1 MVSSYTRR
9 ALNLAFGASIFTV
22 LTGSIAMAAD
32 DGTVITLW
40 SRSQNDLKFAELY
53 NSTHKNQVEVT
64 VVPGD
69 TFLQKVGS
77 AAGSGSL
84 PDVLVADVVYAINY
98 ASQGVYA
105 DITDRIEASGMKD
118 TLVKAHLEAGTV
130 GGRMYGV
137 PHFVDV
143 SMIFYNKDLFT
154 QAGLDPEKFPT
165 SFDELYAAAAKI
177 HALGPDIYGFALQ
190 NSPGG
195 WAYQGMAGLA
205 ASGEPPLK
213 DDGKVANLNT
223 PAMKKMLTFYKR
235 MLDEG
240 IMSATTR
247 SDVDAGTWPLMTG
260 GKAGMGWAGNWF
272 GGAFGK
278 DVKGD
283 WGVAPWPAIDGGA
296 VGGFV
301 GGDIVGITAGSKK
314 QDAAWD
320 FIAWTLTDEA
330 QVKVLGANGVLPDRT
345 DLADN
350 PAWTS
355 LPSFDKMAEALTNG
369 YTPSTLP
376 YGEIFNVPTGPW
388 FRGIEAALFDGVD
401 IDQALADMQAE
412 TQSIIDGAYGQ

>member
-1 MVSSYTRR
+1 
-9 ALNLAFGASIFTV
+9 LA
-22 LTGSIAMAAD
+22 GSVAFSAD
-32 DGTVITLW
+32 DGTRITLW

-53 NSTHKNQVEVT
+53 NQTHKNQVEVT

-84 PDVLVADVVYAINY
+84 PDVLVSDVVYGINY
-98 ASQGVYA
+98 ATQGVYA
-105 DITDRIEASGMKD
+105 DITDRIAALPMKD
-118 TLVKAHLEAGTV
+118 SLVKAHLDAVTV
-130 GGRMYGV
+130 DGKIYGV

-143 SMIFYNKDLFT
+143 SMIFYNKDLF
-154 QAGLDPEKFPT
+154 QKAGLDANAFPQ
-165 SFDELYAAAAKI
+165 SFEELYKAAAAI

-195 WAYQGMAGLA
+195 WAYQGMPSLT

-213 DDGKVANLNT
+213 DGGKVANLAS

-240 IMSATTR
+240 IMSPTTR
-247 SDVDAGTWPLMTG
+247 SDLDAGTWPLMLD

-272 GGAFGK
+272 GGAFGSK
-278 DVKGD
+278 TKVN
-283 WGVAPWPAIDGGA
+283 WGVAPWPAIGGGA

-301 GGDIVGITAGSKK
+301 GGDIVGITASSSK

-320 FIAWTLTDEA
+320 YIQWTLSDEA
-330 QVKVLGANGVLPDRT
+330 QEKVLGANGLLPDRT
-345 DLADN
+345 DLANN
-350 PAWTS
+350 PVWAK
-355 LPSFDKMAEALTNG
+355 LPDWDKMLEAIKNG
-369 YTPSTLP
+369 YTPSSLP

-388 FRGIEAALFDGVD
+388 FRGIEAVLYEGADVDEALKS
-401 IDQALADMQAE
+401 MQDEA
-412 TQSIIDGAYGQ
+412 QSIIDTAYNQ